1 MLHEE
6 LGVMF
11 QTEKWREGD
20 HWYFFLFLIRKTP
33 LLRMITFYL
42 YNVAL
47 LKDWIGYKYT
57 ANLNVQIDSTKLN
70 TLKFCDMF
78 LLFEFIKLSIFD

>member
-1 MLHEE
+1 
-6 LGVMF
+6 
-11 QTEKWREGD
+11 
-20 HWYFFLFLIRKTP
+20 
-33 LLRMITFYL
+33 MITFYL
-42 YNVAL
+42 YNMAL

>member
-1 MLHEE
+1 MVFKMLHEE

-20 HWYFFLFLIRKTP
+20 HWYFFLFLIRRTP
-33 LLRMITFYL
+33 FLRIITFYL
-42 YNVAL
+42 YNMAL
-47 LKDWIGYKYT
+47 LKDW
-57 ANLNVQIDSTKLN
+57 LNVQIDSTKLN